1 MCERKV
7 STNLSLNELLR
18 GVRKY
23 RGLYDKRHNEKVM
36 L

>member
-1 MCERKV
+1 MCERNV

-23 RGLYDKRHNEKVM
+23 HRLYDNRHNEMK
-36 L
+36 